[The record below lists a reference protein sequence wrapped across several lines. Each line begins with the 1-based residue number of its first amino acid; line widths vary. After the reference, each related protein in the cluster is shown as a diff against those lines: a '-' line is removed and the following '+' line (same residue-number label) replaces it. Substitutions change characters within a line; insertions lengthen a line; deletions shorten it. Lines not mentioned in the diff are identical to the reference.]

1 MKKLIDVCQID
12 AFTDEPF
19 RGNPAGVVYSD
30 DLTEEDMQ
38 LIAREFNVSETAF
51 ISKSNEADFTLRWFT
66 PTVEVKLCGHA
77 TVASIHYLRQMGI
90 IKENSS
96 LTFKTLSGILK
107 CSTQNGIHSLSIPIP
122 ELKIFE
128 GNKEKIIKA
137 LNSEKAVNP
146 EKFPFILDDGGYL
159 YIYVSS
165 LSELMNIKPNYQ
177 ELLQLSLAREGF
189 DAYTLYT
196 TETVEKD
203 NHAHLRF
210 FAPYYGIDEDPV
222 TGSANGPLLLVLRK
236 LGLIEQNT
244 EGKIYKFE
252 QGDVL
257 GRKGRINVS
266 CSVLN
271 HELRISGKAVT
282 VFKGELNF

>member
-30 DLTEEDMQ
+30 ELTNEEMQ
-38 LIAREFNVSETAF
+38 FISREFNVSETAF
-51 ISKSNEADFTLRWFT
+51 ISKSTEADFNLRWFT

-77 TVASIHYLRQMGI
+77 TVASIHYLTQMGI
-90 IKENSS
+90 IQENSS

-107 CSTQNGIHSLSIPIP
+107 CSTKYGIHSLSLPVP

-137 LNSEKAVNP
+137 LNGEKAVDP
-146 EKFPFILDDGGYL
+146 AKFPFILDDGGYL

-165 LSELMNIKPNYQ
+165 LSELMNIKPNFR
-177 ELLQLSLAREGF
+177 ELFNLSFARKGY
-189 DAYTLYT
+189 DAFTLFT
-196 TETVEKD
+196 TETIEKD

-236 LGLIEQNT
+236 LGLVEQNT
-244 EGKIYKFE
+244 EGKIYTFE
-252 QGDVL
+252 QGDVI
-257 GRKGRINVS
+257 GRKGRVNVS
-266 CSVLN
+266 YSPSKNDLT
-271 HELRISGKAVT
+271 ISGKAVT
-282 VFKGELNF
+282 VFKGDLTL

>member
-30 DLTEEDMQ
+30 ELSTEEMQ
-38 LIAREFNVSETAF
+38 LIASEFNVSETAF
-51 ISKSNEADFTLRWFT
+51 ISKSTEADFNLRWFT
-66 PTVEVKLCGHA
+66 PKVEVKLCGHA
-77 TVASIHYLRQMGI
+77 TVASIHYLMQQGI
-90 IKENSS
+90 LQENSS
-96 LTFKTLSGILK
+96 VTFKTLSGILK
-107 CSTQNGIHSLSIPIP
+107 CSTKNGIHSLSIPIP

-128 GNKEKIIKA
+128 GNKQEIIKA
-137 LNSEKAVNP
+137 LNGEKAINA

-159 YIYVSS
+159 YISVLS
-165 LSELMNIKPNYQ
+165 LTDLMNIKPNLR
-177 ELLQLSLAREGF
+177 EMLDLSIARKGY
-189 DAYTLYT
+189 DAFTLFT
-196 TETVEKD
+196 TETIEKD

-210 FAPYYGIDEDPV
+210 FTPYYGIDEDPV

-244 EGKIYKFE
+244 EGKTYIFE

-257 GRKGRINVS
+257 ERKGRVKVS
-266 CSVLN
+266 YSPSKNELN
-271 HELRISGKAVT
+271 ISGKAVT
-282 VFKGELNF
+282 VFKGELSF

>member
-51 ISKSNEADFTLRWFT
+51 ISKSNEADFNLRWFT

-137 LNSEKAVNP
+137 LNGEKAVNP

-177 ELLQLSLAREGF
+177 ELLKLSLAREGF
-189 DAYTLYT
+189 DAFTLYT

-222 TGSANGPLLLVLRK
+222 TGSANGPLLLVLQK
-236 LGLIEQNT
+236 LRLVEQNI
-244 EGKIYKFE
+244 EGKTYTFE

-266 CSVLN
+266 YSPSINALT
-271 HELRISGKAVT
+271 ISGKAVT
-282 VFKGELNF
+282 VFKGVLTF